1 MTPYAQIIT
10 FLFLMLGPFKIIA
23 PFAKIT
29 VGADPSLTKKIAFR
43 SILYASIAL
52 LLAGSLG
59 ETILSKYG
67 IPIPILALA
76 GGIVIF
82 LVALLEI
89 IKQFTPHE
97 TPEANQITPSL
108 KMAMNPLAFP
118 TIVTPYGIATIIVFL
133 SMFSDS
139 RSQLIIAAIIV
150 GIMLLNL
157 VTMLVTKR
165 IFKYLSVVLPIL
177 GAVLGIVQVALG
189 LLIIYNQLKE
199 LVGI

>member
-29 VGADPSLTKKIAFR
+29 LKADPSLTKKIAFR
-43 SILYASIAL
+43 SILYSSIAL

-67 IPIPILALA
+67 IPIPILAMA

-82 LVALLEI
+82 IVALLDI
-89 IKQFTPHE
+89 IKQFSP
-97 TPEANQITPSL
+97 PEVHDPNPITPSL
-108 KMAMNPLAFP
+108 NMAISPLAFP

-133 SMFSDS
+133 SMFPDPK
-139 RSQLIIAAIIV
+139 SQLIIAAMIV

-157 VTMLVTKR
+157 VTMLATKR
-165 IFKYLSVVLPIL
+165 IFKYLRIVLPIL

-189 LLIIYNQLKE
+189 LLIIYNQVK
-199 LVGI
+199 GIV

>member
-29 VGADPSLTKKIAFR
+29 LKADPSLTKKIAFR
-43 SILYASIAL
+43 SILYSSIAL

-67 IPIPILALA
+67 TPIPILAMA

-82 LVALLEI
+82 IVALLDI
-89 IKQFTPHE
+89 IKQFSP
-97 TPEANQITPSL
+97 PEVHDPNPITPSL
-108 KMAMNPLAFP
+108 NMAISPLAFP

-133 SMFSDS
+133 SMFPDS
-139 RSQLIIAAIIV
+139 KSQLIIAAIIV

-165 IFKYLSVVLPIL
+165 IFKYLSIVLPIL
-177 GAVLGIVQVALG
+177 GAVLGIVQVSLG

-199 LVGI
+199 LFSV

>member
-1 MTPYAQIIT
+1 MTPYAQILT

-29 VGADPSLTKKIAFR
+29 LGADKSLTKKIAFR
-43 SILYASIAL
+43 SILYSSIAL

-82 LVALLEI
+82 IVALLDI
-89 IKQFTPHE
+89 IKQFSPQ
-97 TPEANQITPSL
+97 EAPGTNPITPSL

-133 SMFSDS
+133 SMFSDTK
-139 RSQLIIAAIIV
+139 SQLMIVAIII

-189 LLIIYNQLKE
+189 LLIIYNQVKE
-199 LVGI
+199 LVSM

>member
-29 VGADPSLTKKIAFR
+29 LKADPSLTKKIAFR
-43 SILYASIAL
+43 SILYSSIAL

-67 IPIPILALA
+67 IPIPILAMA

-82 LVALLEI
+82 IVALLDI
-89 IKQFTPHE
+89 IKQFSP
-97 TPEANQITPSL
+97 PEVHDPNPITPSL
-108 KMAMNPLAFP
+108 NMAISPLAFP

-133 SMFSDS
+133 SMFPDPK
-139 RSQLIIAAIIV
+139 SQLIIAAIIV

-157 VTMLVTKR
+157 VTMLATKR
-165 IFKYLSVVLPIL
+165 IFKYLRIVLPIL

-199 LVGI
+199 LFSV

>member
-29 VGADPSLTKKIAFR
+29 LKADPSLTKKIAFR
-43 SILYASIAL
+43 SILYSSIAL

-67 IPIPILALA
+67 IPIPILAMA

-82 LVALLEI
+82 IVALLDI
-89 IKQFTPHE
+89 IKQFSP
-97 TPEANQITPSL
+97 PEVHDPNPITPSL
-108 KMAMNPLAFP
+108 NMAISPLAFP

-133 SMFSDS
+133 SMFPDPK
-139 RSQLIIAAIIV
+139 SQLIIAAMIV

-157 VTMLVTKR
+157 VTMLATKR
-165 IFKYLSVVLPIL
+165 IFKYLRIVLPIL

-199 LVGI
+199 LYSF

>member
-1 MTPYAQIIT
+1 
-10 FLFLMLGPFKIIA
+10 MLGPFKIIA

-89 IKQFTPHE
+89 IKQFKPHE
-97 TPEANQITPSL
+97 TPEANQITPSI

-118 TIVTPYGIATIIVFL
+118 TIVTPSGIATIIVFL

>member
-1 MTPYAQIIT
+1 
-10 FLFLMLGPFKIIA
+10 MLGPFKIIA
-23 PFAKIT
+23 PFANIT
-29 VGADPSLTKKIAFR
+29 MEADRSMTKKIAFH

-52 LLAGSLG
+52 LLAGTLG
-59 ETILSKYG
+59 EIILSKYG

-97 TPEANQITPSL
+97 APDSGHMSPSL
-108 KMAMNPLAFP
+108 KLAMSPLAFP

-133 SMFSDS
+133 SMFPDS
-139 RSQLIIAAIIV
+139 KSQLIIAAIVI

-157 VTMLVTKR
+157 VTMLFTKR
-165 IFKYLSVVLPIL
+165 IFKYLRIVLPIL

-189 LLIIYNQLKE
+189 LLIIYNQLNE
-199 LVGI
+199 LINI

>member
-29 VGADPSLTKKIAFR
+29 LKADPSLTKKIAFR
-43 SILYASIAL
+43 SILYSSIAL

-67 IPIPILALA
+67 IPIPILAMA

-82 LVALLEI
+82 IVALLDI
-89 IKQFTPHE
+89 IKQFSP
-97 TPEANQITPSL
+97 PEVHDPNPITPSL
-108 KMAMNPLAFP
+108 NMAISPLAFP

-133 SMFSDS
+133 SMFPDPK
-139 RSQLIIAAIIV
+139 SQLIIAAIIV

-165 IFKYLSVVLPIL
+165 IFKYLSIVLPIL
-177 GAVLGIVQVALG
+177 GAVLGIVQVSLG

-199 LVGI
+199 LFSV

>member
-29 VGADPSLTKKIAFR
+29 LKADPSLTKKIAFR
-43 SILYASIAL
+43 SILYSSIAL

-67 IPIPILALA
+67 IPIPILAMA

-82 LVALLEI
+82 IVALLDI
-89 IKQFTPHE
+89 IKQFSP
-97 TPEANQITPSL
+97 PEVHDPNPITPSL
-108 KMAMNPLAFP
+108 NMAISPLAFP

-133 SMFSDS
+133 SMFPDPK
-139 RSQLIIAAIIV
+139 SQLIIAAMIV

-157 VTMLVTKR
+157 VTMLATKR
-165 IFKYLSVVLPIL
+165 IFKYLRIVLPIL

-199 LVGI
+199 LFSV

>member
-29 VGADPSLTKKIAFR
+29 LKADPSLTKKIAFR
-43 SILYASIAL
+43 SILYSSIAL

-67 IPIPILALA
+67 IPIPILAMA

-82 LVALLEI
+82 IVALLDI
-89 IKQFTPHE
+89 IKQFSP
-97 TPEANQITPSL
+97 PEVHDPNPITPSL
-108 KMAMNPLAFP
+108 NMAISPLAFP

-133 SMFSDS
+133 SMFPDPK
-139 RSQLIIAAIIV
+139 SQLIIAAMIV

-157 VTMLVTKR
+157 LTMLVTKR
-165 IFKYLSVVLPIL
+165 IFKYLSIVLPIL
-177 GAVLGIVQVALG
+177 GAVLGIVQVSLG

-199 LVGI
+199 LFSV

>member
-29 VGADPSLTKKIAFR
+29 LKADPSLTKKIAFR
-43 SILYASIAL
+43 SILYSSIAL

-67 IPIPILALA
+67 IPIPILAMA

-82 LVALLEI
+82 IVALLDI
-89 IKQFTPHE
+89 IKQFSP
-97 TPEANQITPSL
+97 PEVHDPNPITPSL
-108 KMAMNPLAFP
+108 NMAISPLAFP

-133 SMFSDS
+133 SMFPDPK
-139 RSQLIIAAIIV
+139 SQLIIAAIIV

-165 IFKYLSVVLPIL
+165 IFKYLRIVLPIL

-199 LVGI
+199 LFSV